1 MLPVRFLDHGNAD
14 LKPVLIAALMMLL
27 LLSIGVAWH
36 VWSALGDISMPIHG
50 YLALTAGA
58 VLSLV
63 VGGGLMAL
71 VFFSA
76 RKGYDDLE
84 DRTHRDRTRGGE

>member
-1 MLPVRFLDHGNAD
+1 LGHGNAG
-14 LKPVLIAALMMLL
+14 LKSILIAALMMLL
-27 LLSIGVAWH
+27 LLSTGVAWH
-36 VWSALGDISMPIHG
+36 VWSALNDISMPIHG
-50 YLALTAGA
+50 YLALTAGV

-71 VFFSA
+71 VFYSA

-84 DRTHRDRTRGGE
+84 NRSPRDCRRTGE